1 MTTNEI
7 RAELDKV
14 EREIEQ
20 LGKSAHELRASIGDE
35 AGGPMEPEDRAATLT
50 QAEEQEAIMETLE
63 ARRDELKR
71 ELGS

>member
-7 RAELDKV
+7 RTELDKV

-20 LGKSAHELRASIGDE
+20 LRTSAHELRSSLGDE

-50 QAEEQEAIMETLE
+50 QAEEQEAIIETLE